1 MTLSVCFDE
10 IQFLGDYYPRKI
22 ENVSKELDRLYYGF

>member
-1 MTLSVCFDE
+1 MKSNSWE
-10 IQFLGDYYPRKI
+10 GDYYPRKI